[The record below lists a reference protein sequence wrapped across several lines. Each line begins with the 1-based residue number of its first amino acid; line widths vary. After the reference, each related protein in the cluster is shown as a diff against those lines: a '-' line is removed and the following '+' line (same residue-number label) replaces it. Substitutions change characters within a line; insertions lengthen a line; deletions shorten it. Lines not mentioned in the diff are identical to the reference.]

1 MAAQPENQDNRSLLT
16 RPRIAFV
23 AEARRVDRRAV
34 WVSAITA
41 AGVLS
46 IGAGAIHASAARYQ
60 MRISAVYGLTFV
72 AFAIGQIGWGLLAS
86 AFPSRPIAV
95 VGAVVN
101 AVVFSTWVI
110 TRTAGV
116 PSGPLAGSMLPVGF
130 ADAVATTLEGL
141 AVIAAIAAFA
151 AARRRGRDRPSA
163 RVAILLATA
172 VVAIPLA
179 TLAVLSQ
186 AGVIPALPPSL

>member
-1 MAAQPENQDNRSLLT
+1 MAAQPENQDSRSLLT
-16 RPRIAFV
+16 RPRIALV
-23 AEARRVDRRAV
+23 EEARRVDRRAF

-46 IGAGAIHASAARYQ
+46 IGAGAIHASAASYQ

-72 AFAIGQIGWGLLAS
+72 AFAVGQIGWGVLAA
-86 AFPSRPIAV
+86 AFPSRPLAI
-95 VGAVVN
+95 VGALGN
-101 AVVFSTWVI
+101 AVVFSTWVM

-116 PSGPLAGSMLPVGF
+116 PSGPLAGGTLPVGF

-141 AVIAAIAAFA
+141 AVVAAIAAFV
-151 AARRRGRDRPSA
+151 AARRRESGSPRA
-163 RVAILLATA
+163 RIAILLAAA

-179 TLAVLSQ
+179 TPAVLSQ
-186 AGVIPALPPSL
+186 AGVIPALPPSI